1 MATHFSLPREERS
14 RESSLESDL
23 NSLENELL
31 GLSPKSPSD
40 DGKEKE
46 EKKVEVKKRVSDDA
60 IPKSKRRRVQVD
72 SAFG

>member
-1 MATHFSLPREERS
+1 MATHFSLPLEERS
-14 RESSLESDL
+14 RESSVESDL

-46 EKKVEVKKRVSDDA
+46 EKEEVKKRVSDDA
-60 IPKSKRRRVQVD
+60 IPKSKRRRRVQVD